1 MHAPRARCA
10 YCRDGKESRPAHVC
24 EVRGKYPEK
33 AVIFTFYHWFAP
45 EGSIFFLLADTI
57 FLACALFRSPATFH
71 GPHKAADVG

>member
-33 AVIFTFYHWFAP
+33 PVIFTFLLLVRPRGVY
-45 EGSIFFLLADTI
+45 IFLLSGQNN
-57 FLACALFRSPATFH
+57 L
-71 GPHKAADVG
+71 DVPSFSKSGYLPWAS